1 MEEMFCENYSRIC
14 QNFFIFIFFVGD
26 DWVLFGKKKTLG
38 RERTA
43 VLFCVGLAGYLAWNL
58 KPIYLAT
65 KINFTSKIS
74 FQVNQFY
81 L

>member
-1 MEEMFCENYSRIC
+1 
-14 QNFFIFIFFVGD
+14 
-26 DWVLFGKKKTLG
+26 VLFGDERKNLLG
-38 RERTA
+38 RKRNCCG
-43 VLFCVGLAGYLAWNL
+43 VLCCVGLAGYLAWNL